1 MVRPL
6 TNTTFESGICSPIH
20 REWRG
25 RIMSLRPVRIRTGAW
40 MQDSFS
46 LSSLGH
52 LAIRPNSWRL
62 FTALSPDAPG
72 QRYLFQTAPKGVFY
86 FYLHKRGCAHASG
99 QGISADRHHGGHTPR
114 IAAGCLQGH
123 ICPVAEAQYHCP
135 GHMEGIP

>member
-62 FTALSPDAPG
+62 FTALS
-72 QRYLFQTAPKGVFY
+72 L
-86 FYLHKRGCAHASG
+86 
-99 QGISADRHHGGHTPR
+99 TPR
-114 IAAGCLQGH
+114 GSGTFSRPRQRAYFIL
-123 ICPVAEAQYHCP
+123 PP
-135 GHMEGIP
+135 

>member
-6 TNTTFESGICSPIH
+6 DKHHLESGICSPIH

-62 FTALSPDAPG
+62 FTALS
-72 QRYLFQTAPKGVFY
+72 L
-86 FYLHKRGCAHASG
+86 
-99 QGISADRHHGGHTPR
+99 TPR
-114 IAAGCLQGH
+114 GSGTFSRPRQRAYFIFTSISEAALMPLGRAFPLT
-123 ICPVAEAQYHCP
+123 ATTADTRP
-135 GHMEGIP
+135 G